1 MAARKARKATAKKS
15 NQKNVLYNLVLIGLL
30 TIAGFCGAKVVFAG
44 TEYTQ
49 ARSEYTQLAKQ
60 AVVVEEEP
68 VKETALELD
77 NEASTVPAA
86 IEVAETAEETEA
98 EELAIDYPKMD
109 INAETLVA
117 SNADYIGW
125 IYIPALD
132 LSYPMVQ
139 GNDNEQYL
147 HETFEGTAN
156 ASGAIF
162 EDCRMAKDLT
172 DMNTIIYGHNMKNDT
187 MFGALNWFEQNPE
200 LCASN
205 PYIYIYGLDGTVRKY
220 EIFSYGSVSENDEL
234 YLSFSNDDAD
244 GYDTYVSNAIA
255 RSEYSGS
262 ANLEGRPNLMTL
274 STCYTEG
281 NRFVV
286 VAACVGTAD
295 M

>member
-1 MAARKARKATAKKS
+1 MAAGKKAVKKS
-15 NQKNVLYNLVLIGLL
+15 NQKKSVLYAPILVGLL
-30 TIAGFCGAKVVFAG
+30 AIAAFCGTKVVCAEV
-44 TEYTQ
+44 EYTQ
-49 ARSEYTQLAKQ
+49 ARAEYAQLATR
-60 AVVVEEEP
+60 AAVVEEEP

-77 NEASTVPAA
+77 NEASAVPAA
-86 IEVAETAEETEA
+86 IEVAETAEAEA
-98 EELAIDYPKMD
+98 EEPAIDYPKMD

-139 GNDNEQYL
+139 GSDNEQYL

-262 ANLEGRPNLMTL
+262 ANLEGRPKLLTL